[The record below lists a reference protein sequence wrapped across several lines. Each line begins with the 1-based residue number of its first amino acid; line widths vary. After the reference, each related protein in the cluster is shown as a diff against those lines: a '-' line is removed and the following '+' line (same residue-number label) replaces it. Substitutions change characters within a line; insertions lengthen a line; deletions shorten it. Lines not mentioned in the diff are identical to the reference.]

1 MQKIELTIDGMSCG
15 HCVASVKKALEE
27 LPDVQVESVRIGG
40 AAVSHDPART
50 PADTIVEAIEDAGY
64 SASVVGR

>member
-1 MQKIELTIDGMSCG
+1 
-15 HCVASVKKALEE
+15 VKKALEE